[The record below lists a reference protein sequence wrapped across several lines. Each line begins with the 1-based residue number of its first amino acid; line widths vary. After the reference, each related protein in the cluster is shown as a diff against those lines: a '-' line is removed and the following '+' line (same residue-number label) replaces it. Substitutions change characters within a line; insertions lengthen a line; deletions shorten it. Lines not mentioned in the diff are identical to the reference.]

1 MPSHR
6 VRTPTEQRRYVCF
19 LTCLKNSRLNLASF
33 NDQCLA
39 IHMSQCSPGRRPD
52 YLFAQTLVW
61 GRSLSIAIAF
71 RVRTHAHD
79 PFLLILLFP
88 KTGQRIGPKCCIS
101 QQQNFFFLGEK
112 PQIPLFNTPIVLSL
126 TKNYLILVR
135 KSRTQKHYPG
145 RNLNGLSASQR
156 RILPYAYGEHCV
168 HISSRTY

>member
-1 MPSHR
+1 MHS
-6 VRTPTEQRRYVCF
+6 
-19 LTCLKNSRLNLASF
+19 NSW
-33 NDQCLA
+33 QHIPA
-39 IHMSQCSPGRRPD
+39 IHMLHNTIRFVSFIWITDQCSPGRRPE
-52 YLFAQTLVW
+52 YLFTQNFVM
-61 GRSLSIAIAF
+61 GRSLRIATAS

-101 QQQNFFFLGEK
+101 QQQAIFFLGEN
-112 PQIPLFNTPIVLSL
+112 PQTPLFNTPIVQSL
-126 TKNYLILVR
+126 TKNYFILVR